1 MLESQWARDTFGQR
15 VPAIR
20 QAIAEALSVALDNAR
35 DAQTAAQTEHTHP
48 FGFTL
53 MSRKF
58 EALAKAFEDMGD
70 VRIIKPAGSPHELV
84 VLDGKLLFPFRYAK
98 DRSIGVMSARIG
110 EGRPSAL
117 VQALFNR
124 FGPEPR
130 MRQLSLHDLA
140 PQAVPVAEALSDL
153 PDDTSLVLIAY
164 ACNAHA
170 GLLDAW
176 WGEAELL
183 DRTGNLRW
191 HVCEPIP
198 LAQDAT
204 TAGQS
209 GAQPAAFDQGAL
221 PTPALNPRTGA
232 GRLTA
237 PVSEVVP
244 ITRAEAAGGE

>member
-1 MLESQWARDTFGQR
+1 
-15 VPAIR
+15 
-20 QAIAEALSVALDNAR
+20 
-35 DAQTAAQTEHTHP
+35 
-48 FGFTL
+48 
-53 MSRKF
+53 
-58 EALAKAFEDMGD
+58 
-70 VRIIKPAGSPHELV
+70 
-84 VLDGKLLFPFRYAK
+84 
-98 DRSIGVMSARIG
+98 MSARIG

-130 MRQLSLHDLA
+130 MRQLALHDLA

-170 GLLDAW
+170 GLLDLW

-183 DRTGNLRW
+183 DRTGSLRW

-204 TAGQS
+204 AAGQA

-232 GRLTA
+232 ARLTA
-237 PVSEVVP
+237 PAGEAVP